1 MFCGRIIV
9 IVAEMEPGT
18 VTLVDGNVDIS
29 VGANDGTSENEDIL
43 FDSLIL
49 RSSISILTAA
59 EAGVDHPMVVTIG
72 SKKTKRRNISGHVTP
87 KVMCS
92 LRRP

>member
-18 VTLVDGNVDIS
+18 VTLVDGNADTS
-29 VGANDGTSENEDIL
+29 AGANDGTTENEDRL
-43 FDSLIL
+43 FDSMTVEF
-49 RSSISILTAA
+49 SIRLLTA

-87 KVMCS
+87 KGYIF
-92 LRRP
+92 PT